1 MKGRVGPDKT
11 AGTEAPG
18 KGNDRSRAN
27 IPVGSWSEKG
37 GLGYKVENRHWV
49 ERRPGTGRLI
59 HLPSSRQ
66 QRNKEGRGLLFS
78 STRGTT
84 LETLQGKA
92 DHPGVKRLR
101 QQPEQCG
108 PTETSSLRAIT
119 LPFTLSAQPQ
129 RWLRGDG
136 R

>member
-1 MKGRVGPDKT
+1 MTDQEPRFLSGVGLK
-11 AGTEAPG
+11 
-18 KGNDRSRAN
+18 K
-27 IPVGSWSEKG
+27 

-92 DHPGVKRLR
+92 DHPGVKRLQ

-108 PTETSSLRAIT
+108 IAETSYLIAIT
-119 LPFTLSAQPQ
+119 LPFTLSAQLQ
-129 RWLRGDG
+129 RRLRRDG